1 MASKTGNDA
10 TRALRRRQELELRAV
25 RAVEQAA
32 GTVQDAQR
40 RRQEAVAR
48 LDQEVDAAAAAHG
61 LAVAVLA
68 TVLRDDGLAADL
80 TGVDVARVRSYRR
93 GADGAAVRARI
104 AELGE
109 VLPRRRRSAVARPGP
124 RSGPGPGDAGSGAAG
139 VAVSGDVGA

>member
-1 MASKTGNDA
+1 MASRTGNEA
-10 TRALRRRQELELRAV
+10 TRALRRRQEVELRAA

-32 GTVQDAQR
+32 GTVQEVQR

-48 LDQEVDAAAAAHG
+48 LDQEVGAAAEAHG

-68 TVLRDDGLAADL
+68 TVLRDDGLAASL

-109 VLPRRRRSAVARPGP
+109 VLPRRRRTAVARPA
-124 RSGPGPGDAGSGAAG
+124 PGSGDAGVGAAG
-139 VAVSGDVGA
+139 AVSGDVQS

>member
-1 MASKTGNDA
+1 MASRTGNEA
-10 TRALRRRQELELRAV
+10 TRALRRRQELELRAA

-32 GTVQDAQR
+32 GTVQEAQR

-48 LDQEVDAAAAAHG
+48 LDQEVGAAAAAHG

-68 TVLRDDGLAADL
+68 TVLRDDGLAASL

-104 AELGE
+104 GELGE
-109 VLPRRRRSAVARPGP
+109 VLPRRRRTAVQVPDARVPP
-124 RSGPGPGDAGSGAAG
+124 VGDAG
-139 VAVSGDVGA
+139 GDQMA

>member
-32 GTVQDAQR
+32 GTVQDAER
-40 RRQEAVAR
+40 RRREVVAR
-48 LDQEVDAAAAAHG
+48 LDQEVGTAAAAHE

-80 TGVDVARVRSYRR
+80 TGVDVARVRAYRR
-93 GADGAAVRARI
+93 SADGAAVRARI

-109 VLPRRRRSAVARPGP
+109 LVPRRRRTAVPVPGSARPA
-124 RSGPGPGDAGSGAAG
+124 SA
-139 VAVSGDVGA
+139 GDVSRGALS

>member
-40 RRQEAVAR
+40 RRHEAVAR
-48 LDQEVDAAAAAHG
+48 LDQEVGAAAAAHG

-109 VLPRRRRSAVARPGP
+109 VLPRRRRTAVHVPDARPSP
-124 RSGPGPGDAGSGAAG
+124 VGDAG
-139 VAVSGDVGA
+139 GDGTA

>member
-1 MASKTGNDA
+1 MASRTGNEA

-48 LDQEVDAAAAAHG
+48 LDQEVGAAAATHG

-68 TVLRDDGLAADL
+68 TVLRDDGLAASL

-109 VLPRRRRSAVARPGP
+109 VLPRRRRTAIPRPGP
-124 RSGPGPGDAGSGAAG
+124 GSEDAALGAAG
-139 VAVSGDVGA
+139 AVSRDVGS

>member
-1 MASKTGNDA
+1 M
-10 TRALRRRQELELRAV
+10 ELRAV

-32 GTVQDAQR
+32 GTVQEVQR

-48 LDQEVDAAAAAHG
+48 LDQEVGAAAAAHG

-68 TVLRDDGLAADL
+68 TVLRDDGLAASL

-109 VLPRRRRSAVARPGP
+109 VLPRRRRTAVPVPGNAGPDSADGV
-124 RSGPGPGDAGSGAAG
+124 SGG
-139 VAVSGDVGA
+139 VAS

>member
-32 GTVQDAQR
+32 GTVQDLER
-40 RRQEAVAR
+40 RRSEVVAR
-48 LDQEVDAAAAAHG
+48 LDQEVGTAAAEHG
-61 LAVAVLA
+61 LAVVVLA

-80 TGVDVARVRSYRR
+80 TGVDVARVRAFRR

-109 VLPRRRRSAVARPGP
+109 VVPRRRRTAVPVPGNAGPASAG
-124 RSGPGPGDAGSGAAG
+124 G
-139 VAVSGDVGA
+139 VSGGAPS

>member
-25 RAVEQAA
+25 RSVEQAA

-40 RRQEAVAR
+40 RRSEVVAR
-48 LDQEVDAAAAAHG
+48 LDQEVGGAAAAHG

-80 TGVDVARVRSYRR
+80 TGVDVARVRAFRR
-93 GADGAAVRARI
+93 GADGGAVRARI

-109 VLPRRRRSAVARPGP
+109 VVPRRRRTAVAVPGNG
-124 RSGPGPGDAGSGAAG
+124 GPASAGD
-139 VAVSGDVGA
+139 VSGGALS